1 LRNLV
6 CELIE
11 LIHGLFVDIFELAKL
26 ACHLDQLVVELRFLE
41 PLVPARHRHIASVQ
55 LAVRAWERER
65 VSQLPSPSIAFHGP
79 CVYSQH

>member
-6 CELIE
+6 CKLIE

-55 LAVRAWERER
+55 LAVRARARER
-65 VSQLPSPSIAFHGP
+65 VRQIPSPGIAFHGP